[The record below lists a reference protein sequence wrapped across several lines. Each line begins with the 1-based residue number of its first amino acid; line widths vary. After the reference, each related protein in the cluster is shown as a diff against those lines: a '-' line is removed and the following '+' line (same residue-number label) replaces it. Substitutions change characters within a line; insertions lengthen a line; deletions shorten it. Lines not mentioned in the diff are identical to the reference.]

1 MLFSIE
7 CGSNDFICA
16 NSQCI
21 NSTYRCDG
29 LPHCRDGSDE
39 LNCTYTVPCTQFQCE
54 NKRCVPNSWVCDG
67 VIDCSNDGQ
76 DRSDE
81 RNCNTTKCDTDSGRE
96 FRCNNMPHGKCLS
109 VTQLCDGH
117 DDCGDGSDEQNCN
130 CTCSQGG
137 FSCKT
142 LCQCIPV
149 HKVCDGTT
157 QCQDGSDEEK
167 CKCNRG
173 EYTCNGGL
181 CINATKLCDGQMD
194 CPKGDDETHS
204 NCSKSK
210 IFPWFFR
217 IFVY

>member
-81 RNCNTTKCDTDSGRE
+81 RNCNTTKCDTDS
-96 FRCNNMPHGKCLS
+96 
-109 VTQLCDGH
+109 
-117 DDCGDGSDEQNCN
+117 
-130 CTCSQGG
+130 
-137 FSCKT
+137 
-142 LCQCIPV
+142 
-149 HKVCDGTT
+149 
-157 QCQDGSDEEK
+157 
-167 CKCNRG
+167 
-173 EYTCNGGL
+173 
-181 CINATKLCDGQMD
+181 
-194 CPKGDDETHS
+194 
-204 NCSKSK
+204 
-210 IFPWFFR
+210 
-217 IFVY
+217 